1 MKGGQGKVASDP
13 VGLTSGN
20 VERLEEYAIEPYRK
34 RHKCSNPGRSSQAN
48 LYYAYDA
55 VLKKRI

>member
-1 MKGGQGKVASDP
+1 MKGGQGKAASDL

-34 RHKCSNPGRSSQAN
+34 RYKCSNPGRSSQLN

-55 VLKKRI
+55 VLKRI